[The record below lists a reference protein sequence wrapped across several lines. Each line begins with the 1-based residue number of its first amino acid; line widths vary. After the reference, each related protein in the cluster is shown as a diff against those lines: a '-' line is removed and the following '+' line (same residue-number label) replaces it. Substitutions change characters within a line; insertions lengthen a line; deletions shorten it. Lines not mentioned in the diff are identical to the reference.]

1 MHRSISLNKENKYYI
16 ELHKNRREVLAEI
29 PKEFITSIK
38 YDSSTYPV
46 MSIELPDKIQRNG
59 RQMDFFVYEQI
70 KGKMFIIIDING
82 KKERFI
88 IDDDI
93 VVEETKDGKVK
104 KLTAYGYEKTIE
116 NKTLLISDGAT
127 RQLYRPP
134 GEMVEVSDGILN
146 WFEEQ
151 SGWKVKHVDEL
162 ARKESGMYYETID
175 VQLFKNHVVNSVG
188 KNSVIWEKEIVTN
201 VVDKALTMTISY
213 PIMKTYDK
221 NGNMLKTE
229 TISHTFNNLPYNI
242 KKIKATYTSDSEELF
257 GITYELTYEND
268 TTQTHKHKFTNV
280 TDLKMECPE
289 INLNYETNVLKEHL
303 TTKYRFFE
311 QCSTKWYNFLMS
323 DVAKAFNCVFEF
335 DSFNMEVSVY
345 DKDTYGT

>member
-82 KKERFI
+82 QKERFI

-116 NKTLLISDGAT
+116 NKT
-127 RQLYRPP
+127 Y
-134 GEMVEVSDGILN
+134 
-146 WFEEQ
+146 F
-151 SGWKVKHVDEL
+151 
-162 ARKESGMYYETID
+162 
-175 VQLFKNHVVNSVG
+175 
-188 KNSVIWEKEIVTN
+188 
-201 VVDKALTMTISY
+201 
-213 PIMKTYDK
+213 
-221 NGNMLKTE
+221 
-229 TISHTFNNLPYNI
+229 
-242 KKIKATYTSDSEELF
+242 
-257 GITYELTYEND
+257 
-268 TTQTHKHKFTNV
+268 
-280 TDLKMECPE
+280 
-289 INLNYETNVLKEHL
+289 
-303 TTKYRFFE
+303 
-311 QCSTKWYNFLMS
+311 
-323 DVAKAFNCVFEF
+323 
-335 DSFNMEVSVY
+335 SFYCN
-345 DKDTYGT
+345 